1 MEQYEKIRELGSGSY
16 GDVFQALDKKSGE
29 FVAVKKLKKKI
40 FSLDESRNLKEVK
53 CLRKMNN
60 HPNIVKLRNLVKEH
74 EDVFIVFEYME
85 SDLLKLM
92 KERAGQNF
100 SEDEVRNLCFQVFR
114 GLHYMHR
121 QGYFHRDLKP
131 SNLLVS
137 KGVIKIG
144 DLGMVKEIDSSLPC
158 TDYVTTRW
166 YRAPEVLLLS
176 EIYGPEVD
184 MWAMGAI
191 MFEML
196 SFRILFPGKNS
207 ADQIYR
213 ICQVIGRPT
222 ENSWP
227 LGIQLASNLNWK
239 FPQMGGVNQRELLPS
254 ASRESISLISWL
266 CSWNPHMRP
275 TAAEALEHPFFRSC
289 HFVPRSVPLLCNNF
303 EAVAFPTATVTM
315 QGRSLTYSEVPNDG
329 QLCPCFKCE
338 MQRTNNDQWIINS
351 AKSATS
357 MIYKTGHATT
367 TEILASRMQPLQ
379 QLMMSRPPGF

>member
-92 KERAGQNF
+92 KESAGQNF
-100 SEDEVRNLCFQVFR
+100 SEDEVRNLCFQVFQ

-144 DLGMVKEIDSSLPC
+144 DLGMVKEIDCSLPC

-176 EIYGPEVD
+176 EICGPEVD
-184 MWAMGAI
+184 RWAMGAI

-207 ADQIYR
+207 ADQIYK
-213 ICQVIGRPT
+213 IYGR
-222 ENSWP
+222 W
-227 LGIQLASNLNWK
+227 
-239 FPQMGGVNQRELLPS
+239 
-254 ASRESISLISWL
+254 
-266 CSWNPHMRP
+266 
-275 TAAEALEHPFFRSC
+275 
-289 HFVPRSVPLLCNNF
+289 
-303 EAVAFPTATVTM
+303 VA
-315 QGRSLTYSEVPNDG
+315 
-329 QLCPCFKCE
+329 
-338 MQRTNNDQWIINS
+338 
-351 AKSATS
+351 
-357 MIYKTGHATT
+357 
-367 TEILASRMQPLQ
+367 
-379 QLMMSRPPGF
+379 